1 MEKKKMSSR
10 SISLMGLLMAMQ
22 IVLTRFLSIQTP
34 IVRIGFAFIPIVMMG
49 MMFNPLIA
57 GVGNLF
63 ADFIGIML
71 FGSSGPYFPGFSL
84 TAFVSGAAYSV
95 FFYKKEMSLLRIIL
109 ACIAVTLLCDVFLNT
124 LWLYMMAPAS
134 LAQFPIR
141 LGKSAIML
149 PIKMIIIYGISH
161 NPVLINKMKQFSK

>member
-1 MEKKKMSSR
+1 MNKKKISTK
-10 SISLMGLLMAMQ
+10 SISLMGLFMAIQ
-22 IVLTRFLSIQTP
+22 VILTRFLSIQTP
-34 IVRIGFAFIPIVMMG
+34 FVRSGFAFVPIVMMG

-57 GVGNLF
+57 GIGNMF

-84 TAFVSGAAYSV
+84 TAFLSGATYSL
-95 FFYKKEMSLLRIIL
+95 FFYKKEMSLWRIIV
-109 ACIAVTLLCDVFLNT
+109 ACLAVTLLCDVILNT

-134 LAQFPIR
+134 IAQFPIR

-149 PIKMIIIYGISH
+149 PIKVIIIYGLSR
-161 NPVLINKMKQFSK
+161 NSVLVEKMRRFK

>member
-1 MEKKKMSSR
+1 MKKKIDSR

-34 IVRIGFAFIPIVMMG
+34 IVRIGFSFIPIVMMG

-63 ADFIGIML
+63 ADFIGIMI

-84 TAFVSGAAYSV
+84 TAFMSGATYSL
-95 FFYKKEMSLLRIIL
+95 FFYKKEMSVGRIIL
-109 ACIAVTLLCDVFLNT
+109 ACLVVTLLCDVVLNT

-134 LAQFPIR
+134 IAQFPIR
-141 LGKSAIML
+141 LGKSAILL
-149 PIKMIIIYGISH
+149 PIKVMIVYAISNNPIIRE
-161 NPVLINKMKQFSK
+161 KMRRFS